1 MFYLNT
7 FTQIFIYYNNRHIYT
22 FTLHDYLLTYVSKK
36 INIQTD
42 RKTDGWTDW
51 QLKKAKIRQQYEIY
65 FNSREWNKSYENEN

>member
-7 FTQIFIYYNNRHIYT
+7 FTQIFIYYNNINRHIYT

-42 RKTDGWTDW
+42 RKTDGWTDR
-51 QLKKAKIRQQYEIY
+51 QLKKTKIRQQYEIY
-65 FNSREWNKSYENEN
+65 FNSREWNKRYEN